1 MIQVQGIRIFILP
14 PFLELIHVHIHIF
27 IFGKIE
33 YILLE
38 AQILT
43 MSRNN
48 CKAVL
53 SAMRQFAE
61 LMQTVNGLISC
72 TFDTVIQLSMVDCVN

>member
-14 PFLELIHVHIHIF
+14 PFLELIHVHIHIWH
-27 IFGKIE
+27 
-33 YILLE
+33 ILLK
-38 AQILT
+38 AQIFT
-43 MSRNN
+43 TCRND

-53 SAMRQFAE
+53 SAMRQFAA

-72 TFDTVIQLSMVDCVN
+72 TFDTVIQLSVVDCA